1 VIRSTRP
8 RLYDIDQ
15 NITLVLDVTK
25 RRSHENLQHDMAFR
39 YTILHALMIIAE
51 AVHYLPA
58 DITAQHPGVPWPKIV
73 GIGNMIKHEYHRVD
87 TLIVWEVVTVHLKPL
102 HVAVKKLLADLEQ
115 PVLPL

>member
-1 VIRSTRP
+1 MNRSALP

-15 NITLVLDVTK
+15 NIILVLDVAK
-25 RRSHENLQHDMAFR
+25 RRSHANLQHDVAFR

-58 DITAQHPGVPWPKIV
+58 DMTARYTEVPWPKIV

-87 TLIVWEVVTVHLKPL
+87 TLIVWEVVTVHLGPL
-102 HVAVKKLLADLEQ
+102 HVAIKKMLADLNQ
-115 PVLPL
+115 PALPL